1 MVSVLERFHC
11 IFRLASTDEFF
22 GKPVLG
28 FVVDSSHIRLC
39 IGCAIIDG
47 VMVPTFQVS
56 PPMLWRSEDGTNV
69 VVETLP
75 IVTSCIF
82 YMKLKPLILPDAEEY
97 MKRIGRANRA
107 AKMVLHPP
115 TPLASF
121 QEIVSRLDIHER
133 SIEEL
138 AQQVRSGNPQLAP
151 DFGSPCKKRDISNS
165 RN

>member
-1 MVSVLERFHC
+1 M
-11 IFRLASTDEFF
+11 
-22 GKPVLG
+22 
-28 FVVDSSHIRLC
+28 
-39 IGCAIIDG
+39 
-47 VMVPTFQVS
+47 
-56 PPMLWRSEDGTNV
+56 
-69 VVETLP
+69 VVETLA

-82 YMKLKPLILPDAEEY
+82 YMKLILPDAEEY

-151 DFGSPCKKRDISNS
+151 DIG
-165 RN
+165 